1 MFYGQY
7 CDNYRQG
14 YGIMKKHNMEVYIG
28 MWAYDHYHGY
38 GKMITSGGQVKEMGV
53 FRDGKL
59 KQSALFNE
67 LS

>member
-1 MFYGQY
+1 
-7 CDNYRQG
+7 
-14 YGIMKKHNMEVYIG
+14 MKKHNMEVYIG